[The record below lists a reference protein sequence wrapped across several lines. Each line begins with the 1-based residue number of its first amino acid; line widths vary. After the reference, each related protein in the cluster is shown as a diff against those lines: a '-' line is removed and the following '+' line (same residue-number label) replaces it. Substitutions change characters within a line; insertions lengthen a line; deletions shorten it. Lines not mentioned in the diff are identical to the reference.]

1 MLEKYKNQSVGFQL
15 KLVITLC
22 LIIAFGGT
30 ATLVYRNASDVLL
43 ENTLRE
49 HQSKVESMA
58 ATIAGQFDAY
68 LQTAKVLESTFRN
81 GYLAGIY
88 VEDYQVD
95 FNGKSL
101 RNIMQYGESLINDTK
116 LVDSFTRD
124 TGAVAT
130 IFAPL
135 GDDFIRVS
143 TSLKNPSGQRVV
155 GSTLGYNHP
164 AYQKLRAGQP
174 YYAQVK
180 LFGESYITYYSPILD
195 AQNKVTGVSFIGL
208 PVQKATED
216 LFSALNQVKW
226 GDTGYTIVVDNEQ
239 SNLGKYLLHP
249 TRTQNDPSIIDTAD
263 YDGNKPYVAIFENKS
278 GLIRYRHEYQGTV
291 GEKYLVYTEIPGWN
305 WKLLGGTFIS
315 EVTKGSQTLL
325 KLIIAIATAVA
336 VATFAILTFAIN
348 RNLHPLTT
356 LNALMARLAKGEV
369 SIQIAST
376 GQPSKNEITNLTNGV
391 ANMANQLNMLVGEIR
406 QTAETVYIA
415 SHSVS
420 EDAGNNLTQADR
432 QQEQVEQVVTAIE
445 EMATSAQSVAQQ
457 VENIAD
463 NVRSANED
471 SQSGLSLVE
480 GVCIDVAELNDQLDR
495 SAHAI
500 KQVNTDS
507 ESIQTVTKMIDEIA
521 EQTNL
526 LALNAAIEAARA
538 GEQGRGFAV
547 VADEVRTLAHR
558 TQTSVKDVV
567 QIIEK
572 LKASTGNAVGLMSQS
587 QQSANQVLDK
597 AQEAG
602 SALEAIA
609 SQVHAIAAQAE
620 TIAATSEQQAQ
631 VSQEIAANAHSNSD
645 LNRQSRATSA
655 QTSESA
661 EELQKQANSLK
672 SQVDFFH

>member
-1 MLEKYKNQSVGFQL
+1 
-15 KLVITLC
+15 
-22 LIIAFGGT
+22 
-30 ATLVYRNASDVLL
+30 
-43 ENTLRE
+43 
-49 HQSKVESMA
+49 
-58 ATIAGQFDAY
+58 
-68 LQTAKVLESTFRN
+68 
-81 GYLAGIY
+81 
-88 VEDYQVD
+88 
-95 FNGKSL
+95 
-101 RNIMQYGESLINDTK
+101 
-116 LVDSFTRD
+116 
-124 TGAVAT
+124 
-130 IFAPL
+130 
-135 GDDFIRVS
+135 
-143 TSLKNPSGQRVV
+143 
-155 GSTLGYNHP
+155 
-164 AYQKLRAGQP
+164 
-174 YYAQVK
+174 
-180 LFGESYITYYSPILD
+180 
-195 AQNKVTGVSFIGL
+195 
-208 PVQKATED
+208 
-216 LFSALNQVKW
+216 
-226 GDTGYTIVVDNEQ
+226 
-239 SNLGKYLLHP
+239 
-249 TRTQNDPSIIDTAD
+249 
-263 YDGNKPYVAIFENKS
+263 
-278 GLIRYRHEYQGTV
+278 
-291 GEKYLVYTEIPGWN
+291 PGWN

-432 QQEQVEQVVTAIE
+432 QQEQMEQVVTAIE

-631 VSQEIAANAHSNSD
+631 VSQEIAANAHSISD

>member
-101 RNIMQYGESLINDTK
+101 RNITQYGESLINDTK

-226 GDTGYTIVVDNEQ
+226 GDTGYTIVVDNDQ

-631 VSQEIAANAHSNSD
+631 VSQEIAANAHSISD

>member
-30 ATLVYRNASDVLL
+30 ATLVYRNASEVLL

-101 RNIMQYGESLINDTK
+101 RNITQYGESLINDTK

-130 IFAPL
+130 IFAPF

-155 GSTLGYNHP
+155 GTTLGYDHP
-164 AYQKLRAGQP
+164 AYQKLRSGQA

-216 LFSALNQVKW
+216 LFRALDMVRW
-226 GDTGYTIVVDNEQ
+226 GDTGYTIVVDGDE

-249 TRTQNDPSIIDTAD
+249 TRTQDDPSIIDTAD

-420 EDAGNNLTQADR
+420 EDAGNNLSQADR

-457 VENIAD
+457 VESIAD

-602 SALEAIA
+602 SSLEAIA

-631 VSQEIAANAHSNSD
+631 VSQEIAANAHSISD

>member
-1 MLEKYKNQSVGFQL
+1 MLEKYRNQSVGFQL

-22 LIIAFGGT
+22 LLIAFGGT
-30 ATLVYRNASDVLL
+30 ATLVYRNASEVLL

-68 LQTAKVLESTFRN
+68 LHTAKVLESTFRN
-81 GYLAGIY
+81 GYLAGVY

-101 RNIMQYGESLINDTK
+101 RDMTQYGESLINDTK

-130 IFAPL
+130 LFAPI
-135 GDDFIRVS
+135 DNDFIRVS
-143 TSLKNPSGQRVV
+143 TSLKNPAGQRVV
-155 GSTLGYNHP
+155 GTSLGYNHP
-164 AYQKLRAGQP
+164 AYQKLRSGQP

-226 GDTGYTIVVDNEQ
+226 GDTGYTIVVDNDQ

-376 GQPSKNEITNLTNGV
+376 SQPSKNEITNLTNGV

-420 EDAGNNLTQADR
+420 EDAGNNLSQADR

-457 VENIAD
+457 VESIAD

-602 SALEAIA
+602 SSLEAIA

-631 VSQEIAANAHSNSD
+631 VSQEIAANAHSISD

>member
-101 RNIMQYGESLINDTK
+101 RNITQYGESLINDTK

-471 SQSGLSLVE
+471 SQSGLSQVE

-631 VSQEIAANAHSNSD
+631 VSQEIAANAHSISD

>member
-101 RNIMQYGESLINDTK
+101 RNITQYGESLINDTK

-348 RNLHPLTT
+348 RNLHPLTA

-631 VSQEIAANAHSNSD
+631 VSQEIAANAHSISD